1 MFDRGCAGK
10 ASATVRGIPASLSG
24 SRARCSDSTLSFRLR
39 CSIIR
44 GWGLHHQVPSS
55 EEFIQPLPQ
64 WVLCVVAGKG
74 PHIFCLSFS
83 PFPFIS
89 PLKLILLVEPA
100 LCWLKQDNF
109 AYDYKRGLDMGF
121 ACVCACVW
129 DFGPRPKTLNYHPLW
144 KLHTRSLLCLS
155 LMQRSLV
162 VKQGFVVGG
171 RSLKCFA
178 ARTGNLAFGNLG
190 SDPAQQSD
198 NLPRVVV
205 IEDSL
210 KGCLTVRDSS
220 LCFVVCWTMSSGLNM
235 RVWRGVVFYSAATNT
250 WPNSLIRSAWYFI
263 VV

>member
-1 MFDRGCAGK
+1 MKTAWHQERPPRTSSSRHTCVYSCDCPFTFSPQNGYIFCQDNLKCVSARCCLKMFDRGCAGK

-144 KLHTRSLLCLS
+144 KLHTRS
-155 LMQRSLV
+155 
-162 VKQGFVVGG
+162 
-171 RSLKCFA
+171 
-178 ARTGNLAFGNLG
+178 
-190 SDPAQQSD
+190 
-198 NLPRVVV
+198 
-205 IEDSL
+205 
-210 KGCLTVRDSS
+210 
-220 LCFVVCWTMSSGLNM
+220 
-235 RVWRGVVFYSAATNT
+235 
-250 WPNSLIRSAWYFI
+250 FI
-263 VV
+263 VFITDAALSSSKTRVCGRGQKSQVFCGQNWKFSFWQSGIGSSTTKW